1 MASKWLKARQTKYAA
16 YATTYILVVLAVV
29 VVANFLARRYNKTYD
44 ATANKRYSLSSE
56 TKKLVDGLQQDAT
69 ITYFN
74 QTTRFSQGRDLLDQ
88 YAALSSK
95 IRVDYVDPVKDPE
108 IGRADNITEVPAAT
122 VTIGDRTTRAV
133 SISEEGIT
141 GALIR
146 DIKSSAHTVC
156 FVTGSGEHQID
167 DPSRNGLSQLK
178 VLLGSDSYETQSLDL
193 VSAASVP
200 AECTAVVV
208 SGPKHDYL
216 QPEVDALKTYVANGG
231 RAVFMLDPP
240 LKLGDS
246 PIGDNDALDAVL
258 TGWGVTPD
266 KDLVLDL
273 NPVSQSA
280 GLGPQEPLVTSYSET
295 QPIVAGM
302 HGVATAFPLTR
313 SLTLAANSNSGVD
326 QLFSSSAASLAA
338 TNLSSP
344 RVDIKDPNNKRGPF
358 VLAAAGSLDT
368 GNPKTPGRFVVF
380 GSSLWASNGGLR
392 FNGNSDLAANTINW
406 LCSDEDLISIRPKS
420 PDDRRLNMNQ
430 SQLIIV
436 RLVSQFILPLIV
448 IIAGIV
454 VWWKRR

>member
-16 YATTYILVVLAVV
+16 YATTYILVVLAIV
-29 VVANFLARRYNKTYD
+29 VVANFLAKRYNKSYD

-56 TKKLVDGLQQDAT
+56 TKKIVDGLHQDAT
-69 ITYFN
+69 LTYFN

-95 IRVDYVDPVKDPE
+95 IHVDDVDPVKDPE
-108 IGRADNITEVPAAT
+108 IGRADNITEVPAVT

-146 DIKSSAHTVC
+146 DIKTSAHTVC

-167 DPSRNGLSQLK
+167 DPSRNGLSQFK
-178 VLLGSDSYETQSLDL
+178 TLLASDSYEAQTIDL
-193 VSAASVP
+193 VSTASVP

-208 SGPKHDYL
+208 AGPKHDYL
-216 QPEVDALKTYVANGG
+216 QPEVDALKTYVENGG
-231 RAVFMLDPP
+231 RAAFMLDPP

-246 PIGDNDALDAVL
+246 PIGDNDALAALL
-258 TGWGVTPD
+258 TSWGVTPD

-280 GLGPQEPLVTSYSET
+280 GLGPQEPLVTSYSDT
-295 QPIVAGM
+295 QPIVAAM
-302 HGVATAFPLTR
+302 RGVATAFPLTR
-313 SLTLAANSNSGVD
+313 SLSVSSSSNTGVE
-326 QLFSSSAASLAA
+326 QLFSSSAESLAA
-338 TNLSSP
+338 TNLNSP
-344 RVDIKDPNNKRGPF
+344 KIDIKDPSNKRGPF
-358 VLAAAGSLDT
+358 VLAAAGSLNT
-368 GNPKTPGRFVVF
+368 GNPKTAGRFVVF
-380 GSSLWASNGGLR
+380 GSSIWASNGGIR

-420 PDDRRLNMNQ
+420 PDDCRLNMNQ
-430 SQLIIV
+430 SQLVMV

-448 IIAGIV
+448 ILAGIF

>member
-29 VVANFLARRYNKTYD
+29 VVANFLAKRYNKSYD

-74 QTTRFSQGRDLLDQ
+74 QTTHFGQGRDLLDQ

-146 DIKSSAHTVC
+146 DIKTSAHTVC

-167 DPSRNGLSQLK
+167 DPSRNGLSQFK
-178 VLLGSDSYETQSLDL
+178 VLLASDSYETQSIDL

-216 QPEVDALKTYVANGG
+216 QPEVDALKTYVENGG
-231 RAVFMLDPP
+231 RAVLMLDPP

-302 HGVATAFPLTR
+302 RGVATAFPLTR
-313 SLTLAANSNSGVD
+313 SLTLAANSNSAVD
-326 QLFSSSAASLAA
+326 PLFSSSAASLAA

-344 RVDIKDPNNKRGPF
+344 RVDVKDPSNKRGPF
-358 VLAAAGSLDT
+358 VLAMAGSIST

-380 GSSLWASNGGLR
+380 GSSLWTANGGLR

-430 SQLIIV
+430 SQLIMV